1 MPAEPSPLNEVAVS
15 ARPARTSRVSL
26 ALLGSPPA
34 AGWRRY
40 VIAVL
45 AVAATASLRLILEPL
60 LGQRLPFITLF
71 FGIFVAAWYGGLG
84 PALLA
89 TVLGTFISAFVF
101 LGSVI
106 RVAGFDRITGL
117 GLLLFVL
124 TGLATAWLGETRLRA
139 MRLAERTARQA
150 AAEAD
155 RADEER
161 ERAEDEATKAKEAA
175 AEAELAAREAAEALD
190 RQLDAEAALRRS
202 QMELADFFENAT
214 IGLNWIGP
222 DGVVQRAN
230 RAQLAMLGYAASEYV
245 GRRFAELQADPAV
258 ADAMLARLG
267 AREVV
272 RELPSRMRC
281 SDGDLR
287 DVVIDASGHWDEGRM
302 THARCFVRD
311 VTGQKRAEE
320 AVRSLQ
326 RLESVGRLAGGM
338 AHEVNNQMTVVL
350 GATDFILRQRDV
362 PAAARADVQHI
373 RDAAV
378 RSAGITAQL
387 LAFGRRQILRPEVV
401 DLNAAVAGFE
411 PVLHRT
417 MGDHYTIAL
426 ELMRDAV
433 RVRVDKGQ
441 LEQVLLNLALN
452 AADAMPEGGRLTLRT
467 AVTTL
472 APADQRLPLEPDV
485 RPGAY
490 VELAL
495 QDAGTGMEA
504 AVLDRIFEPFFTTKP
519 VGKGTGL
526 GLSTVYGIVRQ
537 SGGYIAARSTLG
549 RGSTF
554 VIYLPVTAETAV
566 RAPDLPA
573 GIGRGRGEIVM
584 IVEDK
589 PEVRQM
595 ATRALREGGFA
606 VIEAGDGVQAL
617 DLLADGHPDVN
628 IVVTDLALPNMDG
641 LVLAGEL
648 RRLRPSIPVLFMT
661 GYTSDESV
669 RRTATLRGHP
679 LIEKP
684 FTADLLV
691 GRVREALDAPAPGPA
706 A

>member
-1 MPAEPSPLNEVAVS
+1 VS
-15 ARPARTSRVSL
+15 ARPARTSRASL
-26 ALLGSPPA
+26 ALLGSLPV

-40 VIAVL
+40 GIAVV
-45 AVAATASLRLILEPL
+45 AVAATGLVRLILEPV

-89 TVLGTFISAFVF
+89 TALGALVSAFVF
-101 LGSVI
+101 LEGVT
-106 RVAGFDRITGL
+106 RFAGFDRVTSV
-117 GLLLFVL
+117 GLLLFIL

-161 ERAEDEATKAKEAA
+161 ERAEDEAARAEEAA
-175 AEAELAAREAAEALD
+175 AESELAAQEAAEALD
-190 RQLDAEAALRRS
+190 RQLEAEAALRRS
-202 QMELADFFENAT
+202 QTDLADFFENAT

-230 RAQLAMLGYAASEYV
+230 RAQLAMLGYAASDYV
-245 GRRFAELQADPAV
+245 GRPFAELHEDRAL

-272 RELPSRMRC
+272 QGLASRMRGR
-281 SDGDLR
+281 DGDLR
-287 DVVIDASGHWDEGRM
+287 DVVIDASGHWHEGRM

-311 VTGQKRAEE
+311 VTAQKRAEE

-350 GATDFILRQRDV
+350 GATDFILRLQDIPEV
-362 PAAARADVQHI
+362 ARADLQYI
-373 RDAAV
+373 RDAAM

-387 LAFGRRQILRPEVV
+387 LAFGRRQILRPEIV

-417 MGDHYTIAL
+417 MGDQYTIAL
-426 ELMRDAV
+426 ERMQGAV
-433 RVRVDKGQ
+433 QVRVDRGHF
-441 LEQVLLNLALN
+441 EQVLLNLALN
-452 AADAMPEGGRLTLRT
+452 AADAMPEGGRLTVRT
-467 AVTTL
+467 AAATL
-472 APADQRLPLEPDV
+472 VPGDRRLPLEPDV
-485 RPGAY
+485 KPGPY
-490 VELAL
+490 GELAV
-495 QDAGTGMEA
+495 QDSGTGMD
-504 AVLDRIFEPFFTTKP
+504 AVTLDRIFEPFFTTKP

-537 SGGYIAARSTLG
+537 SGGYIAARSTPG
-549 RGSTF
+549 EGSTF
-554 VIYLPVTAETAV
+554 TIYLPLTTETALAAAELSV
-566 RAPDLPA
+566 GVD
-573 GIGRGRGEIVM
+573 GGRGEIVM
-584 IVEDK
+584 VVEDQ
-589 PEVRQM
+589 PEVRQV
-595 ATRALREGGFA
+595 ATRTLREHGFA
-606 VIEAGDGVQAL
+606 VVEAGDGIQAL
-617 DLLADGHPDVN
+617 ALLADGHPDVHL
-628 IVVTDLALPNMDG
+628 VLTDLALPNMDG
-641 LVLAGEL
+641 LVLAQEL
-648 RRLRPSIPVLFMT
+648 RRLRPAVPVLFMT

-691 GRVREALDAPAPGPA
+691 RRVREALDAPAPGGPA

>member
-1 MPAEPSPLNEVAVS
+1 VS
-15 ARPARTSRVSL
+15 ARPARASRATL

-40 VIAVL
+40 GIAVL
-45 AVAATASLRLILEPL
+45 AVAGTGLFRWVLEPL

-89 TVLGTFISAFVF
+89 TALGTFVSAFVF
-101 LGSVI
+101 LGGVT
-106 RVAGFDRITGL
+106 RLAGFDRVTTV

-139 MRLAERTARQA
+139 VRLAERAARQA

-161 ERAEDEATKAKEAA
+161 ERAEDEAARAEEAA
-175 AEAELAAREAAEALD
+175 AESELAAQEAAEALD
-190 RQLDAEAALRRS
+190 RQLEAEAALRRS

-245 GRRFAELQADPAV
+245 GRPFAELHADRAV
-258 ADAMLARLG
+258 ADTMLARLG

-272 RELPSRMRC
+272 QELAARMRC
-281 SDGDLR
+281 RDGDVR
-287 DVVIDASGHWDEGRM
+287 DVVIDASGHWDGGRM

-350 GATDFILRQRDV
+350 GATDFVLRLGDV

-373 RDAAV
+373 REAAM

-387 LAFGRRQILRPEVV
+387 LAFGRRQILRPEIV
-401 DLNAAVAGFE
+401 DLNAAVAAFE

-417 MGDHYTIAL
+417 MGDQYTTAL
-426 ELMRDAV
+426 ELMPGAV
-433 RVRVDKGQ
+433 RVRVDRGQ

-452 AADAMPEGGRLTLRT
+452 AADAMPDGGRLTLRT
-467 AVTTL
+467 AVTML
-472 APADQRLPLEPDV
+472 APGDQRLPLEPDV
-485 RPGAY
+485 KPGAY

-495 QDAGTGMEA
+495 QDAGTGMDA
-504 AVLDRIFEPFFTTKP
+504 ATLDRIFEPFFTTKP

-537 SGGYIAARSTLG
+537 SGGYIAASSMLG

-554 VIYLPVTAETAV
+554 AIYLPVTTETAL
-566 RAPDLPA
+566 AATDLPA
-573 GIGRGRGEIVM
+573 GIGRGRGESVM
-584 IVEDK
+584 VVEDK

-595 ATRALREGGFA
+595 ATRALQEGGFA
-606 VIEAGDGVQAL
+606 VVEAGDGVEAL
-617 DLLADGHPDVN
+617 ALLADGHPDVN
-628 IVVTDLALPNMDG
+628 LVLTDLALPNMDG

-691 GRVREALDAPAPGPA
+691 SRVREALGAAAPGGPVA
-706 A
+706 

>member
-1 MPAEPSPLNEVAVS
+1 MPARSTRA
-15 ARPARTSRVSL
+15 SL
-26 ALLGSPPA
+26 ALLGSAPA

-40 VIAVL
+40 GIAVL
-45 AVAATASLRLILEPL
+45 AVAATASLRLILEPW

-89 TVLGTFISAFVF
+89 TALGTFISAFVF
-101 LGSVI
+101 LGSAI
-106 RVAGFDRITGL
+106 RVAGFDRVTSI

-124 TGLATAWLGETRLRA
+124 TGLATSWLGETRLRA

-161 ERAEDEATKAKEAA
+161 ERAEDEATKAEEAA
-175 AEAELAAREAAEALD
+175 AEAELAAQEAAEALD

-245 GRRFAELQADPAV
+245 GRPFAELHADRAV
-258 ADAMLARLG
+258 ADALLARLG

-272 RELPSRMRC
+272 QELASRMRC
-281 SDGDLR
+281 RDGDLR

-311 VTGQKRAEE
+311 VTGQKRAED

-373 RDAAV
+373 RDAAM

-417 MGDHYTIAL
+417 MGDQYTIAL
-426 ELMRDAV
+426 ELMRGTV

-452 AADAMPEGGRLTLRT
+452 AADAMLDGGRLTIRT
-467 AVTTL
+467 GVTTL
-472 APADQRLPLEPDV
+472 APGDQRLPLEPDV
-485 RPGAY
+485 RPGPY

-495 QDAGTGMEA
+495 QDAGTGMDA
-504 AVLDRIFEPFFTTKP
+504 TTLDRIFEPFFTTKP

-554 VIYLPVTAETAV
+554 AIYLPITAETAL
-566 RAPDLPA
+566 AAADLPA

-606 VIEAGDGVQAL
+606 VVEAGDGVQAL
-617 DLLADGHPDVN
+617 DLLADGHADVN
-628 IVVTDLALPNMDG
+628 LVVTDLALPNMDG

-691 GRVREALDAPAPGPA
+691 SRVREALDAPAPGPA

>member
-1 MPAEPSPLNEVAVS
+1 VPD
-15 ARPARTSRVSL
+15 RPARASRVSL

-40 VIAVL
+40 GIAVL
-45 AVAATASLRLILEPL
+45 AVAATASLRLILEPW

-89 TVLGTFISAFVF
+89 TALGTFISAFVF

-106 RVAGFDRITGL
+106 RVAGFDRVTLI

-124 TGLATAWLGETRLRA
+124 TGLATSWLGETRLRA

-161 ERAEDEATKAKEAA
+161 ERAEDEAAKAEEAA
-175 AEAELAAREAAEALD
+175 AEAELAAQEAAEALD
-190 RQLDAEAALRRS
+190 RQLEAEAALRRS

-245 GRRFAELQADPAV
+245 GRPFAELHTDRTV
-258 ADAMLARLG
+258 AAAMLARLG
-267 AREVV
+267 AHEVV
-272 RELPSRMRC
+272 QELASRMRC
-281 SDGDLR
+281 RDGDLR
-287 DVVIDASGHWDEGRM
+287 DVVIDASGHWEDGRM

-311 VTGQKRAEE
+311 VTGQKRAED

-362 PAAARADVQHI
+362 PPAARADVEHI

-401 DLNAAVAGFE
+401 DLNATVAGFE

-417 MGDHYTIAL
+417 MGDQYTIAL
-426 ELMRDAV
+426 ELMRGAV

-441 LEQVLLNLALN
+441 LEQVLLNLAIN
-452 AADAMPEGGRLTLRT
+452 AADAMPDGGRLTLRT
-467 AVTTL
+467 GVTAL
-472 APADQRLPLEPDV
+472 APGDQRLPLEPDV

-495 QDAGTGMEA
+495 QDAGTGMDA
-504 AVLDRIFEPFFTTKP
+504 ATLDRIFEPFFTTKP

-537 SGGYIAARSTLG
+537 SGGYIAAKSTLG

-554 VIYLPVTAETAV
+554 AIYLPVTAETAP
-566 RAPDLPA
+566 AAADLPA
-573 GIGRGRGEIVM
+573 GVGRGRGEIVLV
-584 IVEDK
+584 VEDK
-589 PEVRQM
+589 PEVRRM

-606 VIEAGDGVQAL
+606 VVEAGDGVQAL
-617 DLLADGHPDVN
+617 DLLADGHADVSL
-628 IVVTDLALPNMDG
+628 VVTDLALPNMDG

-648 RRLRPSIPVLFMT
+648 RRLRPSMPVLFMT

-691 GRVREALDAPAPGPA
+691 SRVREALDAPAPGGPA